1 MRRRTCYLDCA
12 TTPDLRRELRQLA
25 RAKPTILLV
34 DHADVL
40 TRHDD
45 RAALASLLD
54 DLAVG
59 SSDLAVVIGVR
70 DPSCLPTCC
79 RPPPSPSRF
88 TRPTRTRGPS
98 LMKERR
104 SVATSSHTGEVGH
117 DHA

>member
-1 MRRRTCYLDCA
+1 MPRQ
-12 TTPDLRRELRQLA
+12 PDLRRELRQLA
-25 RAKPTILLV
+25 RAKPAILLL

-70 DPSCLPTCC
+70 DPAAVADLLPAHHT
-79 RPPPSPSRF
+79 
-88 TRPTRTRGPS
+88 TLALQAADDDERT
-98 LMKERR
+98 
-104 SVATSSHTGEVGH
+104 VTHGH
-117 DHA
+117 A